1 MPEELKSLNVVLD
14 MKNEELKTLRSKTM
28 ELERK
33 VTGMRPLVFI
43 EFNCSNQLIIYF
55 LYVIQI

>member
-33 VTGMRPLVFI
+33 VTGMRPHWI
-43 EFNCSNQLIIYF
+43 
-55 LYVIQI
+55 